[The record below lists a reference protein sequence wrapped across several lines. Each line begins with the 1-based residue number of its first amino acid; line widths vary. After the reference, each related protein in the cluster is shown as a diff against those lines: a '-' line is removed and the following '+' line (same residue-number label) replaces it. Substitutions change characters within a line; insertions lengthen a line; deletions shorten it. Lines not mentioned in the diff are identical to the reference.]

1 MHYVYILR
9 SRTRPDQIYIGATSN
24 LDQRL
29 IDHNA
34 GKSPHTSKFAPWS
47 LEFSAAFPDRE
58 TAYAF
63 ERYLKSHSGR
73 AFANKR
79 LLRVAPLVKESDA

>member
-1 MHYVYILR
+1 VHHVYILR
-9 SRTRPDQIYIGATSN
+9 SAVRTDQIYIGATSN

-47 LEFSAAFPDRE
+47 LEFSGAFPNRE

-79 LLRVAPLVKESDA
+79 LICAAELAKDSET